1 MFMSWLLNLTSF
13 CFASVSIFSLSLSL
27 FQCLQALER
36 HWSAFPTQ
44 FPMWTVV
51 ICFALLYLIAH
62 THRASFGFHLDC
74 AKVAWTV
81 AWSSCSGL
89 GPKMLTMEQLSA
101 LLCFASVRFASFLS
115 PPMRRRMR
123 RRSERN
129 QGARS
134 SRFCVLFFA
143 LHYLETT
150 KCASVTVC
158 VPP

>member
-89 GPKMLTMEQLSA
+89 GPKMLTMDNGTTLCSA
-101 LLCFASVRFASFLS
+101 LLCFGSVRFVFKSSDEEEDEEEEWEESGSSFVSVLCAIFCSPLS
-115 PPMRRRMR
+115 G
-123 RRSERN
+123 N
-129 QGARS
+129 
-134 SRFCVLFFA
+134 
-143 LHYLETT
+143 Y
-150 KCASVTVC
+150 
-158 VPP
+158 